1 MAVTGWKE
9 AAPAAVIIAVFCLPL
24 ADSFQ
29 LTPALTSMQRTRHN
43 CGGGVHQSL
52 RMAERKT
59 VSRSNFVAFCGGLM
73 LTLNRAPDA
82 QALVKGVSPPPDFG
96 KKKDLPGK
104 KITNIQEAQEYG
116 AQREAT
122 LFDKQDGNFS
132 VTKEGDRYRDVRLG
146 TGPEVKSGSEV
157 EIKYRVL
164 RLGKRS
170 RDGLSGEAS
179 LVFSYGYGEDDDKET
194 DTLKIVMGESDLI
207 LALGSA
213 LPGMKQGGLRRIS
226 VRPERGWKLEDSSCV
241 KSVDIGSAVGLPGAA
256 VTEAETCLN
265 YYRVPSPS
273 TFQAKR
279 KLSRRFDENLLMEVE
294 VMKVSN

>member
-1 MAVTGWKE
+1 
-9 AAPAAVIIAVFCLPL
+9 
-24 ADSFQ
+24 
-29 LTPALTSMQRTRHN
+29 MQRTSRSCCESGVQHN
-43 CGGGVHQSL
+43 L
-52 RMAERKT
+52 RMKDRTTFTRADL
-59 VSRSNFVAFCGGLM
+59 VSMCGGLM
-73 LTLNRAPDA
+73 LTLNLPPNA
-82 QALVKGVSPPPDFG
+82 QALVKGIAPPPDFG
-96 KKKDLPGK
+96 KKKDLPTK

-132 VTKEGDRYRDVRLG
+132 VTKEGDRYRDVRIG
-146 TGPEVKSGSEV
+146 TGAEVKPGSEV

-194 DTLKIVMGESDLI
+194 DTLKFVVGEANLI
-207 LALGSA
+207 NALSSS

-226 VRPERGWKLEDSSCV
+226 VKPERGWKLEDASCV
-241 KSVDIGSAVGLPGAA
+241 KSVDIGSAVGLPGGA
-256 VTEAETCLN
+256 VTEAETCLDFF
-265 YYRVPSPS
+265 RVPSPA

-294 VMKVSN
+294 VIKVSN